1 MKFSDPRPPTKLFF
15 LALLVRFKVPITN
28 FFYFLIQLYTSRN
41 WRFGKNF
48 FDSDQKRFFYDFFV
62 FEICR
67 HFVPPF
73 ALVSS
78 RLDWSRFKN
87 SYSSQAKWFGCI
99 FLDRGK
105 YTVENAWEMCR
116 SMLKKVADPK
126 KNQFRCMFFCEE
138 CPIKKKRKKR
148 GGSVSCWR
156 GKRCGFRGRRFI

>member
-15 LALLVRFKVPITN
+15 LALLVRFKVAITK

-41 WRFGKNF
+41 WRFRNNF

-73 ALVSS
+73 AFGLEQW
-78 RLDWSRFKN
+78 RRFKN

-105 YTVENAWEMCR
+105 YTVENAWEMCF
-116 SMLKKVADPK
+116 SMLQKVAYPK
-126 KNQFRCMFFCEE
+126 KNISMHVLLWGMSDEEEEKKEVDQFRVGEVKDVVSEE
-138 CPIKKKRKKR
+138 D
-148 GGSVSCWR
+148 V
-156 GKRCGFRGRRFI
+156 

>member
-1 MKFSDPRPPTKLFF
+1 MRFLIQAPNFVGIYTFPGWSFLDIVPSSIFQFQLVSSGWNFQTRDPPTKLFF

-78 RLDWSRFKN
+78 RLDWSSGVGSRTLIPLKPSDLVVSF
-87 SYSSQAKWFGCI
+87 SI
-99 FLDRGK
+99 
-105 YTVENAWEMCR
+105 VENIPWKMPERC
-116 SMLKKVADPK
+116 VAA
-126 KNQFRCMFFCEE
+126 CY
-138 CPIKKKRKKR
+138 KR
-148 GGSVSCWR
+148 
-156 GKRCGFRGRRFI
+156 